1 MDAKEIFQILKNDIH
16 STVFATVDDNGLPQ
30 TCVIDIMLC
39 DDVSL
44 YFITAKGKAFYDR
57 LMQRSYVAISGMKG
71 HDTLSTV
78 AISVR
83 GKVRNIGSSLLPRIF
98 EENPYMANI
107 YKSEESRMALEVF
120 QLYEGEGEY
129 FDLSHLPPKREA
141 FAFGG
146 QQLKNTGYRITNKCV
161 GCGACVNKCP
171 VGCIVPMGN
180 QFEVRPENCIH
191 CGNCLSVCD
200 FGAVEKVLA

>member
-1 MDAKEIFQILKNDIH
+1 MDVKEIFQILKNEIH
-16 STVFATVDDNGLPQ
+16 STIFATVDNNGLPQ

-57 LMQRSYVAISGMKG
+57 LMSRRYVAISGMKG
-71 HDTLSTV
+71 HDTISTV

-83 GKVRNIGSSLLPRIF
+83 GKVRNIGSDLLPRVF
-98 EENPYMANI
+98 EENPYMVDI
-107 YKSEESRMALEVF
+107 YKNEDSRTALEVF

-129 FDLSHLPPKREA
+129 FDLLCLPPKREA

-146 QQLKNTGYRITNKCV
+146 QQLKKAGYNITDKCV
-161 GCGACVNKCP
+161 GCGACESKCP
-171 VGCIVPMGN
+171 VGCITPINN
-180 QFEVRPENCIH
+180 QFIIRHENCIH
-191 CGNCLSVCD
+191 CGNCLSVCG
-200 FGAVEKVLA
+200 FGAVEKVVA

>member
-1 MDAKEIFQILKNDIH
+1 MTAQDIFAILKNEIH
-16 STVFATVDDNGLPQ
+16 STVFATVDEDGLPQ

-57 LMQRSYVAISGMKG
+57 LMLRGYVAISGMKG

-83 GKVRNIGSSLLPRIF
+83 GKVRNIGSGLLPRVF
-98 EENPYMANI
+98 EENPYMADI
-107 YKSEESRMALEVF
+107 YKSEESRSALEVF

-129 FDLSHLPPKREA
+129 FDLSCLPPKRKA

-146 QQLKNTGYRITNKCV
+146 KQLKETGYEITNKCT
-161 GCGACVNKCP
+161 GCGECVKKCP
-171 VGCIVPMGN
+171 VGCIVPRGN
-180 QFEVRPENCIH
+180 RFAIRQENCIH
-191 CGNCLSVCD
+191 CGNCLAVCRS
-200 FGAVEKVLA
+200 GAVRKR

>member
-1 MDAKEIFQILKNDIH
+1 M
-16 STVFATVDDNGLPQ
+16 PQ

-57 LMQRSYVAISGMKG
+57 LMLRGYVAISSMKG

-83 GKVRNIGSSLLPRIF
+83 GKIRNIGNGLLPRVF
-98 EENPYMANI
+98 EENPYMADI
-107 YKSEESRMALEVF
+107 YKSEESQMALEVF

-129 FDLSHLPPKREA
+129 FDLSCLPPKREA

-146 QQLKNTGYRITNKCV
+146 QRLKEVGYKITAKCV
-161 GCGACVNKCP
+161 GCGVCESKCP
-171 VGCIVPMGN
+171 VGCVVPLEN
-180 QFEVRPENCIH
+180 RFVIRPENCIH
-191 CGNCLSVCD
+191 CGNCLSVCG
-200 FGAVEKVLA
+200 FGAVERMGE

>member
-1 MDAKEIFQILKNDIH
+1 MNAKEIFQILKNDIH
-16 STVFATVDDNGLPQ
+16 STVFATVDDIGLPQ

-57 LMQRSYVAISGMKG
+57 LMQREYVAISGMKG

-83 GKVRNIGSSLLPRIF
+83 GKVRNIGSEMLPRVF
-98 EENPYMANI
+98 EENPYMADI

-129 FDLSHLPPKREA
+129 FDLSCLPPKREA

-146 QQLKNTGYRITNKCV
+146 QQLKNVGYRITDECV
-161 GCGACVNKCP
+161 GCGACENKCP
-171 VGCIVPMGN
+171 VGCIVPMGK
-180 QFEVRPENCIH
+180 QFAIRPVNCIH

-200 FGAVEKVLA
+200 FGAVERVIA